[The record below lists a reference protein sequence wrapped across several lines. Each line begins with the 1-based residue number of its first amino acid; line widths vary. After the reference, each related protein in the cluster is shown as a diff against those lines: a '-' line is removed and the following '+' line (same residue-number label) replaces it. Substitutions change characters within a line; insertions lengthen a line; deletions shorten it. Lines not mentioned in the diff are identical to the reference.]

1 MTKESKRFLHR
12 VAKEIPL
19 GGKRKRAFMNDLSA
33 SLAEYNIVHPRAS
46 QAELIGRFGEPA
58 EIADRFYE
66 LMPYAEL
73 RRRVKRGKAVMLVA
87 VCTAVLLVLS
97 TWGLYTKLIYDNA
110 NAAVYYI
117 DSYSSEY
124 ASVETKDDVR
134 ALYPELSEEQIE
146 LFFPELP

>member
-97 TWGLYTKLIYDNA
+97 TWGLYTKLIHDNA

-117 DSYSSEY
+117 DTYTTEELTSIEQ
-124 ASVETKDDVR
+124 ALE
-134 ALYPELSEEQIE
+134 LYPELSEEQIKQ
-146 LFFPELP
+146 LFPELL